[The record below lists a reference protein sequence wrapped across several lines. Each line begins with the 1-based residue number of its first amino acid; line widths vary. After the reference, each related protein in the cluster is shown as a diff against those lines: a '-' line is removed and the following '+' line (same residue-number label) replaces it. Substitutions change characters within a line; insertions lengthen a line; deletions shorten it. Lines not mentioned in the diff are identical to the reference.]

1 MLLMSSVQFLL
12 HVRLNAILFFLHL
25 SFIVASSI
33 SRIVVL
39 VERPCPQGSLRTNL
53 QVLVLVL
60 GPQVLAK
67 VVHMFY
73 LFSCLI
79 QRTFF
84 ISGFVFILYIGIL
97 LFFLV
102 FNRFFVTVK
111 HWSLTVNSNFLTDLV
126 WSSTSRDV

>member
-39 VERPCPQGSLRTNL
+39 EERPCPQGSLRTNL

-79 QRTFF
+79 QRTFLYPVLF
-84 ISGFVFILYIGIL
+84 LFYILAYYY
-97 LFFLV
+97 FF
-102 FNRFFVTVK
+102 
-111 HWSLTVNSNFLTDLV
+111 
-126 WSSTSRDV
+126 